1 MTLLNEQIRKANLT
15 KGIYY
20 YFLPTYRQAKQ
31 VIWDSLV
38 KNHVPMELVD
48 KLNESELAIYW
59 KNGSIQ
65 RFAGCEDF
73 DKHRG
78 INPIDVVFDEFP
90 EMDERIWTVIIQPIL
105 RENRG
110 TASFGYTP
118 KGQNHAFRL
127 LQAAKDNDQWFWDIR
142 SVYDTMAIEPAE
154 LEEAKANTPEAYFK
168 QEYLCEFL
176 DSAGSFFRRIHENLW
191 EGDLT
196 PEYTRIYQLG
206 VDLAKYQD
214 WTVITPVDLTT
225 FRVGRQERFNQVDWN
240 LQKSRIEAA
249 SLRHN
254 GAKTVIDSTGV
265 GDPIV
270 EDLERM
276 GVPIE
281 PYRFT
286 ATSKRQLLDN
296 LAILLEQDRI
306 KLPNDPELIAELQG
320 INFALDE
327 RGRVKLETAQGMTD
341 DRVMSL
347 ALAVWGLDEPVH
359 PSTHEFGLYSQQF
372 D

>member
-1 MTLLNEQIRKANLT
+1 MTR
-15 KGIYY
+15 GIYY

-31 VIWDSLV
+31 VVWDSLV
-38 KNHVPMELVD
+38 KTHVPIELVD

-65 RFAGCEDF
+65 RFVGCEDF

-105 RENRG
+105 RENKG

-118 KGQNHAFRL
+118 KGQNHAWRL
-127 LQAAKDNDQWFWDIR
+127 LQTAKANPGQWFWDIK
-142 SVYDTMAIEPAE
+142 SVYDTNAIEPEE
-154 LEEAKANTPEAYFK
+154 LEEAKLNTPEAYFK

-176 DSAGSFFRRIHENLW
+176 DNAGSFFRRIHENLW

-196 PEYTRIYQLG
+196 PEYSRTYQLG

-214 WTVITPVDLTT
+214 WTVITPIDLTT
-225 FRVGRQERFNQVDWN
+225 FKVGRQERFNQVDWN
-240 LQKSRIEAA
+240 LQKSRIEAS

-254 GAKTVIDSTGV
+254 GAKVVTDSTGV

-281 PYRFT
+281 PFKFT
-286 ATSKRQLLDN
+286 ETSKRQLLDN
-296 LAILLEQDRI
+296 LAILLEQDKI
-306 KLPNDPELIAELQG
+306 KLPNDEELIAELQG
-320 INFALDE
+320 MSFVLDE
-327 RGRVKLETAQGMTD
+327 RGRVKIATAQGMTD

-347 ALAVWGLDEPVH
+347 ALAVWGISEPIN
-359 PSTHEFGLYSQQF
+359 PKSQQF
-372 D
+372 NLYSTDYE

>member
-15 KGIYY
+15 RGVYY

-31 VIWDSLV
+31 VIWDALI
-38 KNHVPMELVD
+38 KQHVPMELVD

-105 RENRG
+105 RENKG
-110 TASFGYTP
+110 TASFGFTP

-127 LQAAKDNDQWFWDIR
+127 LQAAKDNDQWFWDVKN
-142 SVYDTMAIEPAE
+142 VYETGAMDASE

-176 DSAGSFFRRIHENLW
+176 NSAGSFFTRIQENLW
-191 EGDLT
+191 EGLMP
-196 PEYTRIYQLG
+196 PEYTRTYQLG

-225 FRVGRQERFNQVDWN
+225 FRVGIQERFNQVDWN
-240 LQKSRIEAA
+240 LQKSRVEAA
-249 SLRHN
+249 SLRYN
-254 GAKTVIDSTGV
+254 GAKVVIDSTGV
-265 GDPIV
+265 GDPIA
-270 EDLERM
+270 EDLERI
-276 GVPIE
+276 GVPLE
-281 PYRFT
+281 PFKFT
-286 ATSKRQLLDN
+286 VTSKRQLLDN
-296 LAILLEQDRI
+296 LAILLAQDKI
-306 KLPNDPELIAELQG
+306 KIPNDPELIAELQS

-327 RGRVKLETAQGMTD
+327 RGRVKLETAQGATD

-347 ALAVWGLDEPVH
+347 ALAVWGLDEPIN
-359 PSTHEFGLYSQQF
+359 PKSQEFSLYSQEYE
-372 D
+372 